1 MISERV
7 NTLKKHIQAMLF
19 MGLVIGTSACGLD
32 ANSIDQE
39 DPNAGSKHVY
49 GNLNGP
55 PIQANNQYP
64 PDPDAGA
71 RANAIREKMFG
82 DTQGAEPGLQQGN
95 PGQ

>member
-1 MISERV
+1 M
-7 NTLKKHIQAMLF
+7 
-19 MGLVIGTSACGLD
+19 IGTSACGLD
-32 ANSIDQE
+32 ANTIDQE
-39 DPNAGSKHVY
+39 DPNAGSEYVY

-55 PIQANNQYP
+55 PKQANNEYP

-71 RANAIREKMFG
+71 RAAAIREKMFG